1 MLWYWCQEAAV
12 PVDYANNVSLACFRW
27 FAVPASCL
35 LKLLMFPA
43 SQSMFTRKGAW
54 IKLFCE
60 MLVLSSELMPQ
71 LFFKQAVLET
81 DRDSEADVIST
92 KGVHPGGRGFSE
104 CTLSASASSSM
115 CSVCSKI
122 GQALQRFPVVRS
134 RFSAHWSQADGVQ
147 KVMHCLA

>member
-1 MLWYWCQEAAV
+1 MICRTRQLLAEV
-12 PVDYANNVSLACFRW
+12 VDLSSNPEHVH
-27 FAVPASCL
+27 
-35 LKLLMFPA
+35 KKG
-43 SQSMFTRKGAW
+43 SM
-54 IKLFCE
+54 FCE

-115 CSVCSKI
+115 CSLCSKI
-122 GQALQRFPVVRS
+122 GQALQRFPVVRT